1 MRKMDNRPL
10 ANTPMSKRISSKHN
24 NRYGAVLSALY
35 AFLASRQ
42 VATRNGPT
50 TGAGQDSYSVIAFD
64 HSSQVR
70 DSMHVEKSLTA
81 AADTYGGESYQ
92 HSRRTRGQLDWTMFA
107 QWGHKL

>member
-1 MRKMDNRPL
+1 MSGTDNQPL
-10 ANTPMSKRISSKHN
+10 ANTPMSRRISSKHN

-64 HSSQVR
+64 RSSQVR
-70 DSMHVEKSLTA
+70 DSMHIEELLTA
-81 AADTYGGESYQ
+81 AADTYGGE
-92 HSRRTRGQLDWTMFA
+92 
-107 QWGHKL
+107 